1 MHAELERDLKQLIV
15 TSLMLEDV
23 APDEIESEAALFG
36 TGLSLDS
43 IDALELA
50 LAIERRFGV
59 KIQPS
64 DEEAPKIFASV
75 RSLAAHV
82 AVQQPQPTPE
92 RG

>member
-1 MHAELERDLKQLIV
+1 MNAELERELKQLIV
-15 TSLMLEDV
+15 DSLMLEDV
-23 APDEIESEAALFG
+23 TPEEIESEASLFG

-50 LAIERRFGV
+50 IAIERRFGV

-64 DEEAPKIFASV
+64 DEDAPKIFASV
-75 RSLAAHV
+75 RALAAYV
-82 AVQQPQPTPE
+82 ATQQPTPE

>member
-1 MHAELERDLKQLIV
+1 MHAELERELKQLIV

-23 APDEIESEAALFG
+23 APDEIEAETALFG

-50 LAIERRFGV
+50 IAIERRFGV

-82 AVQQPQPTPE
+82 AEQQPTPH